1 MIHLGFEN
9 SNKDITDIE
18 RPDITVCHHISIIK
32 LYSASLILVQSYPFN
47 CTLKTLE
54 AAKKANCLEK
64 MNSNHILKLTP
75 LENAF
80 FYRLRMLPLKSQP
93 QVHRS
98 TGRGFQ
104 DLQSLGPQVGI
115 QTSCRHH

>member
-1 MIHLGFEN
+1 MVHLEFEN

-47 CTLKTLE
+47 CTLKPLE

-64 MNSNHILKLTP
+64 MKRILIIFSNSHHLKMHFSID
-75 LENAF
+75 LEC
-80 FYRLRMLPLKSQP
+80 YL
-93 QVHRS
+93 
-98 TGRGFQ
+98 
-104 DLQSLGPQVGI
+104 
-115 QTSCRHH
+115 